1 MVLRRYTQGVN
12 GLEKM
17 IRAFVI
23 LCAFAFSSAI
33 SLRAALPQEDSFSK
47 NFKKFKDVIS
57 GVDFF
62 AGNRAELAPFEK
74 PIAEAREKLSAFLG
88 DDLAKGAIVICSKL
102 EQKDSVNE
110 IKVLRMGYRW
120 VLIQLTP
127 EASNQEMLANLKSR
141 SGGQLP
147 PEMLERLQNPS
158 PEMKAAAQA
167 GIVSTTTRRCANA
180 LISMSVAKDK
190 EFRSSRL
197 DDTGRSPLSD
207 WLDIGLAAYA
217 SGTANS
223 NLRFLQD
230 RMEEA
235 FPLEDVLGMSRPF
248 VAPGQAGGVTGGPV
262 VMFRPAGGAEP
273 GPPGPGAGAPGGAPR
288 SGGEVPP
295 PSEVI
300 VRRGSAPGGGSERSP
315 GAGIGP
321 QERTPR
327 SGAEAPPPGAG
338 TRGSPTPAGMP
349 KEVQDRMLFDAQ
361 AAAFFNY
368 LIQKTGVEKGKEL
381 VEWDQA
387 GKDPVEF
394 VTRPDVFGPDLE
406 KTEKEWQV
414 WLKSQKAPGPMR
426 IMTGGP
432 RSTGR
437 PE

>member
-1 MVLRRYTQGVN
+1 
-12 GLEKM
+12 M

-47 NFKKFKDVIS
+47 NFKRFKDVIS

-62 AGNRAELAPFEK
+62 AGSRAELAPFEK
-74 PIAEAREKLSAFLG
+74 PIAEAREKLSAFLDG
-88 DDLAKGAIVICSKL
+88 DLAKGAIVICAKL

-127 EASNQEMLANLKSR
+127 EASNQQMLANLKPPP
-141 SGGQLP
+141 GGQLP
-147 PEMLERLQNPS
+147 PGMLERLQNPS
-158 PEMKAAAQA
+158 PEMKASAEAAM
-167 GIVSTTTRRCANA
+167 VSATARRFANA
-180 LISMSVAKDK
+180 VISMTLAKDK

-217 SGTANS
+217 SGSTNS

-248 VAPGQAGGVTGGPV
+248 VAPGQPGGGMGGPMV
-262 VMFRPAGGAEP
+262 GFRPAGGAES

-295 PSEVI
+295 PGEVI
-300 VRRGSAPGGGSERSP
+300 VRRGSAPGGGAEPSP

-327 SGAEAPPPGAG
+327 SGAEAPPPGAV
-338 TRGSPTPAGMP
+338 TRGGPTSAGMP

-361 AAAFFNY
+361 AATFFAY
-368 LIQKTGVEKGKEL
+368 LIQKAGVEKGKEL
-381 VEWDQA
+381 VQWDRE

-394 VTRPDVFGPDLE
+394 VSRPDVFGPDLE
-406 KTEKEWQV
+406 KTEKEWLV
-414 WLKSQKAPGPMR
+414 WLKSQKGPAPMR
-426 IMTGGP
+426 IMTVGP
-432 RSTGR
+432 RPAGR